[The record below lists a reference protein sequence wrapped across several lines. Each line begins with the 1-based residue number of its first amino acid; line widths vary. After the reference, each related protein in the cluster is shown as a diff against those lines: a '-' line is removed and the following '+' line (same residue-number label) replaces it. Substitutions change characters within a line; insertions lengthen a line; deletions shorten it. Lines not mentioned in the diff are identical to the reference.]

1 MIYKFH
7 VNDPCTR
14 LRILPRPKL
23 TQPCPSVCMS
33 VWTLWSRKLCNRQYL
48 SIDLDN
54 KKCQGAT
61 KTTSLKHVEVKAS
74 VPNPNLISNISS
86 QLLISEI
93 SISWLT
99 FLAHKKT
106 RSPWDFLPSGV
117 CGPQLDSRVTCQLPS
132 RFTRGENFKRIA
144 YKIHCSLNEQNS
156 LVQCLN
162 DLQISCKWPLHP
174 TENFTSAKVN
184 PAMSVSLYVRM
195 NAVIS
200 KTM

>member
-1 MIYKFH
+1 MCFLRGNRPWLDGY
-7 VNDPCTR
+7 VAVTNDRYTN
-14 LRILPRPKL
+14 LFDKL
-23 TQPCPSVCMS
+23 MNIVAEFKEFK
-33 VWTLWSRKLCNRQYL
+33 V
-48 SIDLDN
+48 DLDN

-200 KTM
+200 KTV

>member
-1 MIYKFH
+1 
-7 VNDPCTR
+7 
-14 LRILPRPKL
+14 
-23 TQPCPSVCMS
+23 
-33 VWTLWSRKLCNRQYL
+33 
-48 SIDLDN
+48 
-54 KKCQGAT
+54 
-61 KTTSLKHVEVKAS
+61 
-74 VPNPNLISNISS
+74 
-86 QLLISEI
+86 LLISEI

-132 RFTRGENFKRIA
+132 RFTRGENFKTIA

-195 NAVIS
+195 NAEIVRLSVYRMNAVIS
-200 KTM
+200 VWTLWSRKLCNRQYLSIDLNKWPQKIGHMNADVSKNIKNSCASQVSFLCSASCLEILAHRKFILA